1 MIDKPDFT
9 IGQKLRWLSLF
20 IRTPMDN
27 RFHNIVAAIFG
38 VLNKS
43 DPVVLDIGANVGHF
57 VKACLAQNNKPS
69 RIIAIEPSAI
79 VFPILNFWTK
89 TVWRKTTEIS
99 THKVALGNRDDHVTL
114 KTPIK
119 ESGSLRV
126 GLASIGNFEKT
137 QVFTE
142 NVDMTTVDS
151 FLAKEGVAKVDLV
164 KMDVEGAENMVLSG
178 ADDLF
183 YNIRPAWYLE
193 LDNSRAAMFGENIET
208 IFKKFVRN
216 GYAAYIFV
224 DEQNI
229 QEVTSLNDKG
239 DYLFIPR

>member
-1 MIDKPDFT
+1 MINNSDFT
-9 IGQKLRWLSLF
+9 IGQKIRWLSLF

-27 RFHNIVAAIFG
+27 RFHNLVAAIFG

-69 RIIAIEPSAI
+69 RIIAVEPSAI

-89 TVWRKTTEIS
+89 TIWRKKTEIT
-99 THKVALGNRDDHVTL
+99 THKVAFGNRDDHVTL

-126 GLASIGNFEKT
+126 GLASIGNFDKIK
-137 QVFTE
+137 VFSE
-142 NVDMTTVDS
+142 DVIMTTIDN
-151 FLAKEGVAKVDLV
+151 FLTTKGVTKVDLV

-178 ADDLF
+178 ADELF
-183 YNIRPAWYLE
+183 YNIRPVWYLE
-193 LDNSRAAMFGENIET
+193 LDNSRAAMFGENIKT
-208 IFKKFVRN
+208 IFDKFVGN
-216 GYAAYIFV
+216 GYFAYVFV
-224 DEQNI
+224 DEQKI
-229 QEVTSLNDKG
+229 QKVTTLNDKK
-239 DYLFIPR
+239 DYLFIPK